1 MLFYASQKCRVNILI
16 RTGIVWHTYNVR
28 NQNMVNST
36 ILDGLYD
43 GYRILIGVLYKEFWN
58 VVLEE
63 STIKMLS
70 YEHWNDYSCS

>member
-1 MLFYASQKCRVNILI
+1 MPLKSAGLIFLFELVLSGILI
-16 RTGIVWHTYNVR
+16 MLGIKTWSIVLSL
-28 NQNMVNST
+28 MVCMMA
-36 ILDGLYD
+36 I
-43 GYRILIGVLYKEFWN
+43 GYYIGELYKEFWN